1 LGDVTGMPLKDLHA
15 AWLQWL
21 GARKLDRIPGLRLF
35 PRAISEGP
43 DNTEKVSDLAN
54 VFTPEAYKFIRLG
67 DMLMEEDKVTAAA
80 VEYGRAADRTT
91 FLSPHLHVRVARAR
105 GLSGDYAAAG
115 RALDEVAR
123 YYEDYLPTYIARAE
137 MHLEQGQKAQAMAA
151 LEEAIQINP
160 FDPRPHQVLIGLYGD
175 AGRQEERARE
185 ERVLKLIGQ
194 WLEW

>member
-1 LGDVTGMPLKDLHA
+1 
-15 AWLQWL
+15 
-21 GARKLDRIPGLRLF
+21 
-35 PRAISEGP
+35 
-43 DNTEKVSDLAN
+43 
-54 VFTPEAYKFIRLG
+54 
-67 DMLMEEDKVTAAA
+67 
-80 VEYGRAADRTT
+80 
-91 FLSPHLHVRVARAR
+91 
-105 GLSGDYAAAG
+105 
-115 RALDEVAR
+115 
-123 YYEDYLPTYIARAE
+123 